1 MSVDQTP
8 PSADATG
15 VREAFKFD
23 EARLAAYLSAHVK
36 GFEGPLTVEQ
46 FTKGQSNPTYLLRT
60 PGREYVLR
68 RKPPGQ
74 VLASAHAVDREYR
87 VMSALGRHTN
97 VPVPETYALCT
108 DESVIGTWFFVMER
122 VQGRI
127 FWDITLPEIAAPE
140 RAAYFDAMNATIAA
154 LHSADFAAIGLADY
168 GKPGD
173 YARRQIKRWAGQ
185 YLQDVAD
192 AGRVPD
198 MDALIEWLSANVP
211 ASDEASVV
219 HGDFRCDNLI
229 FHPTEPRVLAILD
242 WELSTLGHPLADFA
256 YHLMMY
262 YVPDMAIPGL
272 LGKDLATLGIP
283 TKDQYVAAYCQRI
296 GQRIGQRTGRQ
307 SQGIPDLDFYV
318 AFNFF
323 RFAAICHGIRGRLT
337 RGTAVSAR
345 AREYAAGVEKLAA
358 LGRALAG

>member
-1 MSVDQTP
+1 MATDEAQP
-8 PSADATG
+8 RDAAA
-15 VREAFKFD
+15 VREAFRFD
-23 EARLAAYLSAHVK
+23 EGRLATYLAANVK
-36 GFEGPLTVEQ
+36 DFAGPLTVEQ

-60 PGREYVLR
+60 PRREYVLR

-87 VMSALGRHTN
+87 VMTALGAHTD
-97 VPVPETYALCT
+97 VPVPHTYLLCT

-127 FWDITLPEIAAPE
+127 FWNITLPEIAAPE
-140 RAAYFDAMNATIAA
+140 RAAYFDAMNSTLAA
-154 LHSADFAAIGLADY
+154 LHSADFASIGLGDY

-173 YARRQIKRWAGQ
+173 YARRQIKRWSGQ
-185 YLQDVAD
+185 YLQDTA
-192 AGRVPD
+192 AGRVPA
-198 MDALIEWLSANVP
+198 MDALIDWLGANVP
-211 ASDEASVV
+211 ESDEAAIV
-219 HGDFRCDNLI
+219 HGDFRLDNLI
-229 FHPTEPRVLAILD
+229 FHPGEPRVIAILD

-272 LGKDLATLGIP
+272 LGKDLAELNIP
-283 TKDQYVAAYCQRI
+283 SRQAYVAAYCK
-296 GQRIGQRTGRQ
+296 RTGRD
-307 SQGIPDLDFYV
+307 GIADLDFYL

-323 RFAAICHGIRGRLT
+323 RFAAICHGIRGRLA

-345 AREYAAGVEKLAA
+345 AKEYAGIVEQ
-358 LGRALAG
+358 LAGLGLDRTR

>member
-1 MSVDQTP
+1 MPVEPTP
-8 PSADATG
+8 PPRDASA
-15 VREAFKFD
+15 VRETFKFD
-23 EARLAAYLSAHVK
+23 EARLETYLSAHVK
-36 GFEGPLTVEQ
+36 GFAGPLTVEQ

-60 PGREYVLR
+60 PGQEYVLR
-68 RKPPGQ
+68 RKPPGP

-87 VMSALGRHTN
+87 VMSALGGHTN
-97 VPVPETYALCT
+97 VPVPRTYVLCT

-122 VQGRI
+122 VCGRI
-127 FWDITLPEIAAPE
+127 FWDVTLPEVAVNE

-173 YARRQIKRWAGQ
+173 YARRQIKRWSGQ

-192 AGRVPD
+192 AGRVQD

-211 ASDEASVV
+211 VSDEASIV

-229 FHPTEPRVLAILD
+229 FHPTEPRVVAILD

-262 YVPDMAIPGL
+262 HVPDMAIPGL
-272 LGKDLATLGIP
+272 LGKDLVSLGIP
-283 TKDQYVAAYCQRI
+283 SRDEYVAAYCR
-296 GQRIGQRTGRQ
+296 RTGRP
-307 SQGIPDLDFYV
+307 GIADLNFYL

-358 LGRALAG
+358 SGIALTR

>member
-1 MSVDQTP
+1 MTTDEVAAHNT
-8 PSADATG
+8 SAVRDAF
-15 VREAFKFD
+15 RFD
-23 EARLAAYLSAHVK
+23 AGRLESYLSAHLK
-36 GFEGPLTVEQ
+36 DFAGPLTVEQ
-46 FTKGQSNPTYLLRT
+46 FTKGQSNPTYLLCT
-60 PGREYVLR
+60 PDKQYVLR

-87 VMSALGRHTN
+87 VMTALGEHTN
-97 VPVPETYALCT
+97 VPVPRTYALCT

-127 FWDITLPEIAAPE
+127 FWDITLPDIPVSQ
-140 RAAYFDAMNATIAA
+140 RCAYFDAMNATLAG
-154 LHSADFAAIGLADY
+154 LHRADFTVIGLADY

-173 YARRQIKRWAGQ
+173 YARRQVKRWSGQ
-185 YLQDVAD
+185 YLQDTA
-192 AGRVPD
+192 AGRAPA
-198 MDALIEWLSANVP
+198 MDALIEWLSAHIP
-211 ASDEASVV
+211 SSDEAAIV

-229 FHPTEPRVLAILD
+229 FHPNEPRVVAVLD

-272 LGKDLATLGIP
+272 LGKDLAALGIP
-283 TKDQYVAAYCQRI
+283 SRERYVAAYCA
-296 GQRIGQRTGRQ
+296 RTGRER
-307 SQGIPDLDFYV
+307 IADLNFYL

-323 RFAAICHGIRGRLT
+323 RSAAISHGIRGRLV

-345 AREYAAGVEKLAA
+345 ARDYAANVERLAELGLA
-358 LGRALAG
+358 LTR